1 MEINL
6 TQLPINIPLNDFHKY
21 NGAKMVPFAGYNM
34 PINYKNGIINEHKI
48 VRSNCGIFDVSH
60 MGQILIPNNKSN
72 INNLKKYIPLNLDE
86 LQSNKSY
93 YSFLLN
99 NKGGIIDDLIL
110 SNITLDNEIFFYII
124 YNASRKKIDEEIL
137 LSCTSDSK
145 ILTKNC
151 LFAIQGPNSYEVLNS
166 VIKIPNSM
174 FFLDIHC
181 FDYNANKI
189 LISRSG
195 YTGED
200 GFEISIPFEI
210 SENFLKQLLK
220 NEKVILC
227 GLGARDSLRV
237 EAGLSLYGNELNENI
252 TPIDAGLSWAI
263 NKTRLEDKKLN
274 GIDILI
280 NQLKDKPEYK
290 IIGII
295 SSDRSMIRKDMKL
308 FDKDERNIGIVTSG
322 CFSPLLNK
330 SIGIAYLK
338 SDFDLKNKIYCKI
351 RNLLKLVI
359 YSKLPFVKKRYKKRS
374 YK

>member
-1 MEINL
+1 MTRL
-6 TQLPINIPLNDFHKY
+6 PLNYLPLNEFHIA
-21 NGAKMVPFAGYNM
+21 NCAKMVPFSGYNM
-34 PINYKNGIINEHKI
+34 PINYNSGIINEHKN
-48 VRSNCGIFDVSH
+48 VRYQSGVFDVSH

-181 FDYNANKI
+181 FDYNSNKI

-237 EAGLSLYGNELNENI
+237 EAGLSLYGHELNENI
-252 TPIDAGLSWAI
+252 TPIEAGLLWAI
-263 NKTRLEDKKLN
+263 DKERLKDNSLN
-274 GIDILI
+274 GSNHLIRQIDSKLS
-280 NQLKDKPEYK
+280 KKK
-290 IIGII
+290 IGII
-295 SSDRSMIRKDMKL
+295 SVNKSMIREGMSII
-308 FDKDERNIGIVTSG
+308 DKNKNIIGKVTSG
-322 CFSPLLNK
+322 CYSPNLNK
-330 SIGIAYLK
+330 SIGLCYINTE
-338 SDFDLKNKIYCKI
+338 FDLNNQLFCEI
-351 RNLLKLVI
+351 RNNMELMKET
-359 YSKLPFVKKRYKKRS
+359 SLPFVKKNYKKNGVNNV
-374 YK
+374 